1 MHMRYSLQGMQLVVK
16 LIHLH
21 AAESDRSDVA
31 EDRYFC
37 LEMRFDLSETIL
49 AFEVIESRKR
59 SEVDPWN
66 LLLADFARPQQIM
79 HLL

>member
-1 MHMRYSLQGMQLVVK
+1 MQLVVK

-37 LEMRFDLSETIL
+37 LEMPFDI
-49 AFEVIESRKR
+49 
-59 SEVDPWN
+59 SEVT
-66 LLLADFARPQQIM
+66 LGL
-79 HLL
+79 